1 MKRILLIAAISLLL
15 VSCSEE
21 KNPVA
26 QAGGT
31 LINTYKRG
39 QQAGETANLDAVKKT
54 VQAYQAANDRYPETL
69 DEIKGMIRSEIDT
82 SKYDYDPQTGEVR
95 LKGR

>member
-54 VQAYQAANDRYPETL
+54 VQAYHAANDRYPETL
-69 DEIKGMIRSEIDT
+69 DEIKGMMGSEIDLT
-82 SKYDYDPQTGEVR
+82 KYDYDSQTGS
-95 LKGR
+95 LSIKK